1 LGGTQQGHREGVEY
15 VLYVNLQNPA
25 VTALKTG
32 KPVEEEIEASVEIDS
47 SAYIP
52 SDYIDNEET
61 KLEIYKKIALVK
73 TGENFSDMQDELI
86 DRFGEMPK
94 SVSNL
99 LYVARIKALAGS
111 MFITDVSVN
120 KLQIKWTM
128 RENKQLKMG
137 KLDAFLK
144 SFGKSLTVK
153 YDKVLNWEY
162 IDREKISTE
171 DRLEFAVELFE
182 RMKEELF

>member
-1 LGGTQQGHREGVEY
+1 
-15 VLYVNLQNPA
+15 
-25 VTALKTG
+25 
-32 KPVEEEIEASVEIDS
+32 
-47 SAYIP
+47 
-52 SDYIDNEET
+52 
-61 KLEIYKKIALVK
+61 
-73 TGENFSDMQDELI
+73 MQDELI

-137 KLDAFLK
+137 NLDAFLK